1 MTRTIVALLALLAV
15 AVAPMLARAQTYAV
29 DQAQSDGLTNY
40 LHDNILPLVGAEVAD
55 GSDGSR
61 RVMLYGFVGNAAAA
75 VTAAE
80 MALKYLNDPSVTL
93 INRIKVDATI
103 DASAIGPSPPSAAPS
118 SGSSQDSWG
127 AIMDDIYQEGA
138 QTPPAQGVPT
148 LP

>member
-1 MTRTIVALLALLAV
+1 MTRTIFALLAILAV
-15 AVAPMLARAQTYAV
+15 TVAPMLARAQTYAV

-40 LHDNILPLVGAEVAD
+40 LHNNLLPLVGAEVAK
-55 GSDGSR
+55 GNDGSR
-61 RVMLYGFVGNAAAA
+61 RIMLYGFVANATAA
-75 VTAAE
+75 VTAGE

-103 DASAIGPSPPSAAPS
+103 GASAIGPSPPSAAPS
-118 SGSSQDSWG
+118 PASSDDSWG